1 MFDSLLRIG
10 EIVGGG
16 GIPVKDIKKTTGK
29 EDLCLVVFDCNARNV
44 RLERRKVTESTA
56 REWVWVGNFL
66 KGSNESM
73 IFATT
78 DELSYI
84 LGFDRSGK
92 PVPTRKFAL
101 CNIKKYLK
109 ETKLGRAAK
118 EILAWYSPDPEKC
131 KPDPEK
137 FKKSMKNDYDWD
149 CALYSIK
156 AVCPSL
162 GEVSLADEDVRREYE
177 EFLKNYYILGKE
189 FLKKGRSALLD
200 GVRCQFC
207 GRSGVLPRPQYSP
220 RSLLKV
226 FSVDKK
232 GFSSG
237 ISDSYESWT
246 RAHAVCPSCFMKLGA
261 GADYVEKELRAQ
273 VGRLDVYIIPAL
285 PPGVGRKELDIPMNL
300 LREHIQDILNLK
312 AEGEGWIL
320 RGLRAME
327 LAEYDVKEAATEY
340 WEYLTQL
347 TLVFG
352 RKSNSK
358 FDAQLIVPDVGV
370 PRLVEVIE
378 RAQRIY
384 ENMGLDRLISAGE
397 DAERVKRKRRKKRI
411 YRDINLD
418 LVSLYAIMPVREARK
433 GVDAGPFLEAVD
445 ALLQGYAIDRR
456 LLMHRILRQ
465 LRCIRYGT
473 CENGLT
479 RRMFGG
485 DLGLEMATA
494 LAAGFI
500 RLLDPQ
506 EPVEGSAIQVL
517 EDPAR
522 YAEAVIK
529 EDGFRGAFL
538 LGALTAYVAN
548 EQWRKSGRRNKPI
561 LNRIDYEGMSYQ
573 DLQAY
578 AVRLLKSLK
587 DHEQLSARTEELY
600 ARALSYLNSGR
611 ERLSNPEENV
621 FYLLFGYSYQT
632 LMFISA
638 SRDKEENNV

>member
-16 GIPVKDIKKTTGK
+16 IPTMDIRKTKGK

-44 RLERRKVTESTA
+44 RLERRKVTNSTA
-56 REWVWVGNFL
+56 REWMWVGNRL
-66 KGSNESM
+66 KGGNESM

-84 LGFDRSGK
+84 LGFDRDGEL
-92 PVPTRKFAL
+92 VRRHKFAL
-101 CNIKKYLK
+101 HNIDKYLK

-118 EILAWYSPDPEKC
+118 EILAWYR
-131 KPDPEK
+131 PEK
-137 FKKSMKNDYDWD
+137 FKSMKNDYDWD

-177 EFLKNYYILGKE
+177 EFLNNYYILGKE
-189 FLKKGRSALLD
+189 FLKKGRSAILD

-207 GRSGVLPRPQYSP
+207 GRFGVLPRPQYSP
-220 RSLLKV
+220 GSLLKV

-261 GADYVEKELRAQ
+261 GADYVEKKLRTQ
-273 VGRLDVYIIPAL
+273 VGRLDVYIVPAL
-285 PPGVGRKELDIPMNL
+285 PPGVGRNELEKL
-300 LREHIQDILNLK
+300 EAK
-312 AEGEGWIL
+312 GEGWIL
-320 RGLRAME
+320 GGLRAIE
-327 LAEYDVKEAATEY
+327 QAERDVEEAAEY

-352 RKSNSK
+352 RRSNSK
-358 FDAQLIVPDVGV
+358 FEVQLIVHDVGV
-370 PRLVEVIE
+370 PRLVEVIR
-378 RAQRIY
+378 RAKRIY
-384 ENMGLDRLISAGE
+384 VGMGLDRLIGADGG
-397 DAERVKRKRRKKRI
+397 
-411 YRDINLD
+411 INLD
-418 LVSLYAIMPVREARK
+418 LVSLYAIMPLRETK
-433 GVDAGPFLEAVD
+433 EGVDAGPFLEAVD
-445 ALLQGYAIDRR
+445 ALLQGYAVDRR

-473 CENGLT
+473 CENGRT

-485 DLGLEMATA
+485 DFGLERATA

-500 RLLDPQ
+500 RLLDQQ
-506 EPVEGSAIQVL
+506 EPVERSEPQVL

-522 YAEAVIK
+522 YAEAVIE
-529 EDGFRGAFL
+529 EDGFKGAFL

-561 LNRIDYEGMSYQ
+561 LDRIDYEGMSYS

-578 AVRLLKSLK
+578 AVRLLESLK
-587 DHEQLSARTEELY
+587 DHGQLSAHTEELY
-600 ARALSYLNSGR
+600 ARALRYLNSGR

-638 SRDKEENNV
+638 SPDKENDG

>member
-16 GIPVKDIKKTTGK
+16 GIPTMDIRKTTGK

-44 RLERRKVTESTA
+44 RLERRKVTNSTA
-56 REWVWVGNFL
+56 REWMWVGNYL
-66 KGSNESM
+66 KGTNEPM

-78 DELSYI
+78 DNLGYI

-92 PVPTRKFAL
+92 LVSRNKFAL
-101 CNIKKYLK
+101 HNIGKYLK
-109 ETKLGRAAK
+109 ESRLGRAAN
-118 EILAWYSPDPEKC
+118 EILEWYRPE
-131 KPDPEK
+131 D
-137 FKKSMKNDYDWD
+137 FASRRSDYDWG
-149 CALYSIK
+149 CALYSMK
-156 AVCPSL
+156 ADCPSL

-177 EFLKNYYILGKE
+177 EFLDNYRILGKE
-189 FLKKGRSALLD
+189 FLEGRGAILD

-207 GRSGVLPRPQYSP
+207 GRSGVLAKPQYRP
-220 RSLLKV
+220 GSLLKV

-237 ISDSYESWT
+237 ISDSAESWT
-246 RAHAVCPSCFMKLGA
+246 RAHAVCPSCFRKLEA

-273 VGRLDVYIIPAL
+273 VGMLNVYIVPAL
-285 PPGVGRKELDIPMNL
+285 PPGVGRNELDNL
-300 LREHIQDILNLK
+300 EAK
-312 AEGEGWIL
+312 GEGWIL
-320 RGLRAME
+320 GGLRAIE
-327 LAEYDVKEAATEY
+327 HAERDVEEAAEY

-352 RKSNSK
+352 RRSKSK
-358 FDAQLIVPDVGV
+358 FEVQLIVHDVGV
-370 PRLVEVIE
+370 PRLVEVIR
-378 RAQRIY
+378 RAKRIY
-384 ENMGLDRLISAGE
+384 VGMGLDRLSGADGGIG
-397 DAERVKRKRRKKRI
+397 
-411 YRDINLD
+411 LD
-418 LVSLYAIMPVREARK
+418 LVSLYAIMPVREARE

-445 ALLQGYAIDRR
+445 ALLQGYAVDRR

-485 DLGLEMATA
+485 DLGLERATA

-506 EPVEGSAIQVL
+506 ETVEGSAIQVL

-538 LGALTAYVAN
+538 LGALTAYVAK
-548 EQWRKSGRRNKPI
+548 EQWKKSGGRNKPI
-561 LNRIDYEGMSYQ
+561 LDRIDYEGMSYS

-578 AVRLLKSLK
+578 AVRLLESLK
-587 DHEQLSARTEELY
+587 DHGQLSARTEELY

-611 ERLSNPEENV
+611 EHLSNPEENV

-638 SRDKEENNV
+638 SPDKENDG